1 MIEERHLFY
10 DQGMVGHYEIVL
22 KKSGYS
28 LNALRMSI
36 QQDSFYGSDARCMG
50 QADRLSFSS
59 KVDIVLASLGECR
72 SNDDATT
79 LFGIALSL
87 VTGYLF
93 ANLEANGAGAS
104 SEGRGL
110 PMAIMA
116 CAGLLAVFV
125 WRRISMSRI
134 RNRLAQSLYILKHEA
149 ERSADKHS
157 Q

>member
-1 MIEERHLFY
+1 MIEERHFFY
-10 DQGMVGHYEIVL
+10 DQGIVGHYEIVL

-28 LNALRMSI
+28 LNALGTSI
-36 QQDSFYGSDARCMG
+36 QQDSFYGSGARCTG

-59 KVDIVLASLGECR
+59 KVDIVLTSLNECH

-79 LFGIALSL
+79 LFGIALSF

-93 ANLEANGAGAS
+93 ARLEANG
-104 SEGRGL
+104 SEAFSEEWEL
-110 PMAIMA
+110 ATAIMV

-125 WRRISMSRI
+125 WRRMSMSHK

>member
-1 MIEERHLFY
+1 M
-10 DQGMVGHYEIVL
+10 
-22 KKSGYS
+22 
-28 LNALRMSI
+28 
-36 QQDSFYGSDARCMG
+36 
-50 QADRLSFSS
+50 
-59 KVDIVLASLGECR
+59 LASLGECR

-104 SEGRGL
+104 SEVRGL
-110 PMAIMA
+110 PMAIMV

>member
-1 MIEERHLFY
+1 MIEERHFFY
-10 DQGMVGHYEIVL
+10 DQGIVGHYEIVL

-28 LNALRMSI
+28 LNALGTSI
-36 QQDSFYGSDARCMG
+36 QQDSFYGSGARCTG

-87 VTGYLF
+87 ATGYLF

-110 PMAIMA
+110 PTAIMV
-116 CAGLLAVFV
+116 CAGLLVLFVF
-125 WRRISMSRI
+125 RRINMNHM
-134 RNRLAQSLYILKHEA
+134 RNRLAQSLYILKYET
-149 ERSADKHS
+149 ERSADNHS
-157 Q
+157 

>member
-93 ANLEANGAGAS
+93 ANLEAKG
-104 SEGRGL
+104 
-110 PMAIMA
+110 
-116 CAGLLAVFV
+116 
-125 WRRISMSRI
+125 
-134 RNRLAQSLYILKHEA
+134 A
-149 ERSADKHS
+149 ERPRKGGGSLWRLWHALAYWRFLFGVES
-157 Q
+157 V